1 MVLILL
7 EQATIKLSLAY
18 STLFRLVVSDH
29 ARTEMCTWRQAGARG
44 RPDGVVSATFSVKT
58 RRRDDCVVS
67 EVDEL
72 TVESRQRRGRRQ
84 TPSLSQIC
92 LDLQT
97 DYIQL
102 ARSLASSDTT
112 IYRQSPSHAV
122 LTRQSQLCS
131 NF

>member
-7 EQATIKLSLAY
+7 EQATIKLLLAY

-58 RRRDDCVVS
+58 RHRDDCVVS

-72 TVESRQRRGRRQ
+72 TVETRQRRGRRL

>member
-29 ARTEMCTWRQAGARG
+29 ARTETCTWRQAGARG

-72 TVESRQRRGRRQ
+72 TVETRQRRGRRQ

-102 ARSLASSDTT
+102 ARSLA
-112 IYRQSPSHAV
+112 RFQ
-122 LTRQSQLCS
+122 
-131 NF
+131 